1 MDISLHYRAYGQ
13 GRPLV
18 LLHGNGGD
26 SGYFSQL
33 IPAFARHHR
42 VIAVDTRGHGHSPR
56 GQAPFSI
63 RQFAQD
69 LKAFLDQHGLTQ
81 VDLLGFSDGGN
92 IALTFAL
99 QYPASLR
106 RLVLNGANLNPA
118 GLEPWFRLPVALG
131 YRGAALLAGKSA
143 WAREKEELFGLMV
156 HEPTIRPRDLAELS
170 VPTLVIAGTRDIVKP
185 EHTRTIARSLPNAR
199 LVLLP
204 GDHSIA
210 RKTPKAFYQAVED
223 FLLAE
228 GETTPSSVDR
238 GKGKVV

>member
-1 MDISLHYRAYGQ
+1 M
-13 GRPLV
+13 V

-42 VIAVDTRGHGHSPR
+42 VIAVDTPGPR
-56 GQAPFSI
+56 RIPPGQAPFSHPAVCPG
-63 RQFAQD
+63 FEG
-69 LKAFLDQHGLTQ
+69 LPDQHGLAQ

-143 WAREKEELFGLMV
+143 WARGKEELFGLMV

-210 RKTPKAFYQAVED
+210 PGKPPRPFTRRWRTSSWPRGKPPLPAF
-223 FLLAE
+223 
-228 GETTPSSVDR
+228 DR

>member
-1 MDISLHYRAYGQ
+1 MDISLHYQAYGQ

-156 HEPTIRPRDLAELS
+156 HEPTIRPRDRRAYRRMVRASWSGESSCWSPGLFFIEAAPFSRLRGQYRRCGMPCRHPFSARHLWHGTGGLS
-170 VPTLVIAGTRDIVKP
+170 
-185 EHTRTIARSLPNAR
+185 S
-199 LVLLP
+199 
-204 GDHSIA
+204 
-210 RKTPKAFYQAVED
+210 
-223 FLLAE
+223 
-228 GETTPSSVDR
+228 
-238 GKGKVV
+238 